1 MVLHGHLADRIK
13 GQDTLSKPLPEL
25 PNYTLTE
32 MQQFQDKLN
41 QLGFDVGA
49 ADGIL
54 GPATRIGVRGF
65 QATVGLIADGYPSKE
80 TVEAVMQAPLN
91 IEEQVNS

>member
-1 MVLHGHLADRIK
+1 
-13 GQDTLSKPLPEL
+13 
-25 PNYTLTE
+25 
-32 MQQFQDKLN
+32 MQQFEDKLM
-41 QLGFDVGA
+41 QLGCDVGV

-80 TVEAVMQAPLN
+80 TVEAVMNVPLN
-91 IEEQVNS
+91 NEEDINS